1 MSNSLYNSF
10 FLNNFTKLP
19 RDNQIAFFAICIG
32 THALYSFST
41 QKIDNILIKQL
52 YKYNKNGNTNFM
64 LIDNNDKH
72 YNVNNSFWYCKWNAV
87 EDWNKLKIGDK
98 INIKYYGYRIPVF
111 GIFPIIVSINIQNKP
126 KSKSK
131 PETSSHS
138 KNNVFFIENENK
150 IIY

>member
-1 MSNSLYNSF
+1 MSNSLYNSL

-19 RDNQIAFFAICIG
+19 KENQIAFFTICVG
-32 THALYSFST
+32 THALYSFIT
-41 QKIDNILIKQL
+41 QKIENIQIKQL

-72 YNVNNSFWYCKWNAV
+72 YNVNNSFWYCKWNAI

-98 INIKYYGYRIPVF
+98 INIKYYGYRMQVF
-111 GIFPIIVSINIQNKP
+111 GIFPIIVTINIPKSPKP
-126 KSKSK
+126 KT
-131 PETSSHS
+131 ETTSHS
-138 KNNVFFIENENK
+138 KNKLFFFENENK